1 VRFALSEAMVAVQ
14 LRHKRWREK
23 AVDGFLERKASS
35 WSPSFVLLIPIRL
48 RDHLHSLVLRVC
60 CTVSFQ
66 GGRFATLCL
75 DRNSLRRRRGL
86 CILLRS
92 TTVSLYNFRS
102 SFRKNKLVI
111 QNPPPLS

>member
-48 RDHLHSLVLRVC
+48 RDHLHSLVSACLLYC
-60 CTVSFQ
+60 FVS
-66 GGRFATLCL
+66 RWSICH
-75 DRNSLRRRRGL
+75 SM
-86 CILLRS
+86 
-92 TTVSLYNFRS
+92 FRS
-102 SFRKNKLVI
+102 QLSSKAKGTLHLIAEHNRVSI
-111 QNPPPLS
+111 QSPFEFQKE